1 MARFTPAPMRA
12 RLALLAVLASTAT
25 ALAHPPPPPEEE
37 ATPRR
42 ARLEWSSWLRVAYG
56 SAPAPTTAAARVV
69 GPVDPGADRD
79 HGWEVALGAD
89 ATVDIGA
96 DGDLRLGPWVELR
109 TSSDAMIGGELQI
122 TGLPRKLDMFW
133 YEGRGVLALRAG
145 GNRDLATAAI
155 AYGYQAPWDL
165 MHPRHGA
172 TRYMI
177 GVRVVATATQAID
190 DPRIWSAT
198 LGVETEP
205 VGALRYLLGVRS
217 WY

>member
-1 MARFTPAPMRA
+1 MCIRDSSQPGMLTTRATVPAAPSTLKSLEDTFTKVAADIPTLLLEIKRLLVEGRRFLQDVDARGLSKEAQTLMKHADQA
-12 RLALLAVLASTAT
+12 ILAS
-25 ALAHPPPPPEEE
+25 
-37 ATPRR
+37 
-42 ARLEWSSWLRVAYG
+42 
-56 SAPAPTTAAARVV
+56 
-69 GPVDPGADRD
+69 
-79 HGWEVALGAD
+79 AD
-89 ATVDIGA
+89 ASLIFTA

-165 MHPRHGA
+165 MRPRHGA

-177 GVRVVATATQAID
+177 GVRVVPTATQAVD

>member
-1 MARFTPAPMRA
+1 MRA
-12 RLALLAVLASTAT
+12 RLALLALLVLTTT
-25 ALAHPPPPPEEE
+25 ALAHPPPPPDPEPSP
-37 ATPRR
+37 PRR

-69 GPVDPGADRD
+69 GPVAPSADRD

-89 ATVDIGA
+89 ATVGIGA

-145 GNRDLATAAI
+145 GNRDLATAAVS
-155 AYGYQAPWDL
+155 YGYQAPWDL

-177 GVRVVATATQAID
+177 GVRVVATATQAVD
-190 DPRIWSAT
+190 EVREM
-198 LGVETEP
+198 LGGDAV
-205 VGALRYLLGVRS
+205 ALLHVLVACVSLLKLAIHM
-217 WY
+217 